1 MQFRRPAVAPGAGS
15 ETRAPARLSP
25 SALRLIFD
33 GVALELEVP
42 RTHRVRYSQ
51 RESRIQFSAMTM
63 SAPYEI
69 IIGLEVHVQLLT
81 QTKLFCRCSTKFG
94 SPPNTQTCPVCIGM
108 PGSLPVMNEQ
118 AYRLALRT
126 AVAINCEIP
135 HFTKWDRKNY
145 YYPDLPKGYQI
156 SQYDLPMS
164 SNGWLAISDSKGEF
178 EPKQVGI
185 IRAHLEED
193 AGKSMHDEVHGKG
206 DSRIDLN
213 RTGTPLLEI
222 VSQPDMRSPK
232 EARAYLQELKLLLTY
247 LAVSDCNMQEGS
259 LRVDANINLK
269 IDTSSGPVFTPIV
282 EVKNVNSF
290 RAVEKALAFEAE
302 RQYEI
307 WKETGITK
315 GATGGH
321 KQTRG
326 WDDQALVTRAQRQK
340 EESHDY
346 RYFPDPDLVPVIV
359 TPEEVNQVRAQLG
372 ELPADLRRRLEGE
385 YGVSGYDS
393 DVIVN
398 QGRIFSDYFETVAKG
413 CGDGKQAANWVTQ
426 EVLRLINEQ
435 GTTIE
440 RFAVTA
446 VQLAELLQAIRG
458 GDVPGPRAKEVFAK
472 LIEGHQLADALAA
485 LGIAKVDES
494 ELMNLCRELIT
505 ANPKTVADVKGGKLQ
520 AAGAF
525 VGQAKKRNPNVD
537 PTRVREICLQLIQQ
551 M

>member
-1 MQFRRPAVAPGAGS
+1 
-15 ETRAPARLSP
+15 
-25 SALRLIFD
+25 
-33 GVALELEVP
+33 
-42 RTHRVRYSQ
+42 
-51 RESRIQFSAMTM
+51 
-63 SAPYEI
+63 
-69 IIGLEVHVQLLT
+69 
-81 QTKLFCRCSTKFG
+81 
-94 SPPNTQTCPVCIGM
+94 
-108 PGSLPVMNEQ
+108 MNEE

-126 AVAINCEIP
+126 AVALNCEIP
-135 HFTKWDRKNY
+135 RFTKWDRKNY

-178 EPKQVGI
+178 EPKRVGI

-193 AGKSMHDEVHGKG
+193 AGKSMHDEVHGKA

-222 VSQPDMRSPK
+222 VSQPDMQSPK
-232 EARAYLQELKLLLTY
+232 EAKAYLQELKLLLTY

-269 IDTSSGPVFTPIV
+269 IDTPAGPALTPIV

-302 RQYEI
+302 RQFET
-307 WKETGITK
+307 WQETGVTK
-315 GATGGH
+315 GAAGGH

-346 RYFPDPDLVPVIV
+346 RYFPDPDLIPVLV
-359 TPEEVNQVRAQLG
+359 TPEEVDQVRAQLG
-372 ELPADLRRRLEGE
+372 ELPADLRLRLESE
-385 YGVSGYDS
+385 YGVSAYDS

-398 QGRIFSDYFETVAKG
+398 QGRFFSDYFEGVAKG

-440 RFAVTA
+440 RFAVPATR
-446 VQLAELLQAIRG
+446 LAELLQAIRG

-472 LIEGHQLADALAA
+472 LIEGHSLADALAA

-494 ELMNLCRELIT
+494 ELMNLCRELIA

-525 VGQAKKRNPNVD
+525 VGQAKKRNPNID